1 MKQYLLFAGTETI
14 KTGGLHGFAGDFD
27 TVTEAFL
34 SLVDQQ
40 TASEWWHVLDTKT
53 GEVYER
59 RHIRMNNGMIGFQ
72 RSDWVVGTPAK
83 KVPIAAPGAPK
94 VAELSELEIGLRSV
108 VANGVKAGNQANG
121 SAADD
126 KTVPGGAEVVDAFLG
141 LDESAVDGQSISPG
155 AKSIEQSTFAERPQR
170 REWTWR

>member
-1 MKQYLLFAGTETI
+1 MKQYLLFAGTETN

-27 TVTEAFL
+27 TVAEAFL

-83 KVPIAAPGAPK
+83 KVPIAAPTPAPVVAPTAAK

-108 VANGVKAGNQANG
+108 VANGVKASNG
-121 SAADD
+121 AA
-126 KTVPGGAEVVDAFLG
+126 AEH
-141 LDESAVDGQSISPG
+141 
-155 AKSIEQSTFAERPQR
+155 
-170 REWTWR
+170 

>member
-1 MKQYLLFAGTETI
+1 MKQYLLFAGTETN

-27 TVTEAFL
+27 TVAEAFL

-83 KVPIAAPGAPK
+83 KMPIAAPTPAPVVTPTAAK
-94 VAELSELEIGLRSV
+94 AAELTELEIGLRSV
-108 VANGVKAGNQANG
+108 VANGVKASNGHAN
-121 SAADD
+121 
-126 KTVPGGAEVVDAFLG
+126 AEH
-141 LDESAVDGQSISPG
+141 
-155 AKSIEQSTFAERPQR
+155 
-170 REWTWR
+170 

>member
-1 MKQYLLFAGTETI
+1 MKQYLLFAGTETN

-72 RSDWVVGTPAK
+72 RSDWVAGTPAK
-83 KVPIAAPGAPK
+83 KVPIAAPGATK
-94 VAELSELEIGLRSV
+94 VGELSELELGLRSV
-108 VANGVKAGNQANG
+108 VANGVKASAEANG

-126 KTVPGGAEVVDAFLG
+126 KTISDGAEIFEAFL
-141 LDESAVDGQSISPG
+141 LDESAVDGQSSSSG

-170 REWTWR
+170 RGWTWR